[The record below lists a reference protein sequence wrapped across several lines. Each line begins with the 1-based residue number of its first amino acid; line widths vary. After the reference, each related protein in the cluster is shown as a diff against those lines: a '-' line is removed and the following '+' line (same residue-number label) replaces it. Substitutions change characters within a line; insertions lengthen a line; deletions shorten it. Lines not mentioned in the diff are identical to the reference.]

1 MKISLIYLQTV
12 TNIINNPF
20 VYQITNSEI
29 EHNVQILMQMHRY
42 ISFHC
47 IHISLIY
54 IIFILLCI
62 TNGNFPLF
70 FDIIFRKIRLLLKV
84 NICIV
89 KTDI

>member
-1 MKISLIYLQTV
+1 M
-12 TNIINNPF
+12 
-20 VYQITNSEI
+20 QI
-29 EHNVQILMQMHRY
+29 HRY

-70 FDIIFRKIRLLLKV
+70 FDIIFRKIGLLLKV

>member
-1 MKISLIYLQTV
+1 M
-12 TNIINNPF
+12 
-20 VYQITNSEI
+20 QI
-29 EHNVQILMQMHRY
+29 HRY
-42 ISFHC
+42 ISFHY

-54 IIFILLCI
+54 IILILLCI

-70 FDIIFRKIRLLLKV
+70 FDIIFRKIGLLLKV